1 MDQGSMLFYLSKL
14 QKCRT
19 LLSHLYFPNLCLQA
33 VKIFYDFTVFVIS
46 RIHGQQ
52 SFFYI
57 FIYLKVAHLTGQMTL
72 TNLGLVMY
80 SLSLRDWSL
89 FMQRWG
95 GEKKKGGQGLEGGG
109 AKCFYKEVQG
119 GQQFDRKV
127 YFKRGP
133 LAKMDKAVKQKST
146 NNICETVM
154 LNCTILC

>member
-33 VKIFYDFTVFVIS
+33 AKIFYDFTVFVIS

-109 AKCFYKEVQG
+109 LNVFIKKF
-119 GQQFDRKV
+119 
-127 YFKRGP
+127 RGVSSLIARYILRGVHWP
-133 LAKMDKAVKQKST
+133 RWIKQLNRRAQTIFVKQ
-146 NNICETVM
+146 
-154 LNCTILC
+154 